1 MKIVGHTEVR
11 ERLRKMKDRL
21 PPSLLFAGP
30 EGIGKKL
37 AALEFAR
44 ELTGETR
51 SLDLT
56 QSISQTESLFFVSP
70 DGASIKIEQVRDAIH
85 FLSLARDGKPLV
97 LIFDQAH
104 LIGPQAANALLKS
117 VEEPPMGVHFFFLT
131 PSPSLMLST
140 LRSRSQVVR
149 FAPLSNDEV
158 RTVLKSAQPEL
169 KSEAWAIE
177 MSGGSPGAALELL
190 RGGDEAVSVTARID
204 EGVPVHT
211 GAVAYIKRNLVTGIA
226 AVEIDNGSSANPL
239 LVQAPQG
246 ERYPVIAEGSSDID
260 KVATAVSRLSVNG
273 AQVLEK
279 MNALLSEDNQRA
291 IGRTL
296 ANLDELSSHL
306 AANKQSLDALVQG
319 MRDASDEF
327 RFAGASISQAATRA
341 EGSIVGVGDHANT
354 ALKEAV
360 VAMEKLQRDAT
371 LIAARVQQFTDTG
384 SLELTNVSRDVRTSA
399 DALAT
404 AGQRLSEP
412 RAILFGPS
420 RQQLGPGEKLP

>member
-1 MKIVGHTEVR
+1 METEGRYTLVGTLV
-11 ERLRKMKDRL
+11 LVVVAAM
-21 PPSLLFAGP
+21 A
-30 EGIGKKL
+30 
-37 AALEFAR
+37 AALVWLAGGADRIAYQTYTLYFEKQ
-44 ELTGETR
+44 
-51 SLDLT
+51 SLDGLA
-56 QSISQTESLFFVSP
+56 VGSP
-70 DGASIKIEQVRDAIH
+70 VKMRGIKVGIVD
-85 FLSLARDGKPLV
+85 SY
-97 LIFDQAH
+97 
-104 LIGPQAANALLKS
+104 
-117 VEEPPMGVHFFFLT
+117 
-131 PSPSLMLST
+131 
-140 LRSRSQVVR
+140 R
-149 FAPLSNDEV
+149 FA
-158 RTVLKSAQPEL
+158 
-169 KSEAWAIE
+169 
-177 MSGGSPGAALELL
+177 
-190 RGGDEAVSVTARID
+190 RGGDEAVNVTARID

-226 AVEIDNGSSANPL
+226 SVEIDNGPSANAL
-239 LVQAPQG
+239 LVRVPQG

-260 KVATAVSRLSVNG
+260 RVATAVSRLSING

-279 MNALLSEDNQRA
+279 MNVLLSEDNQRA

-341 EGSIVGVGDHANT
+341 EGSIVGVGDHANA
-354 ALKEAV
+354 ALKEAI
-360 VAMEKLQRDAT
+360 VAMEKLQRDAA
-371 LIAARVQQFTDTG
+371 LIAARVEQLADTG

-399 DALAT
+399 DALTT